1 MADSLEH
8 VPNQILLMI
17 KSATTDQEAA
27 EAIAKSGAT
36 IVKQASNGR
45 LRSILIE
52 AKNIES
58 TIEQLKL
65 SNCFD
70 AIQPNYVSKIPE

>member
-1 MADSLEH
+1 MPDSPPD

-17 KSATTDQEAA
+17 KSATSDQEAA
-27 EAIAKSGAT
+27 AAIAKCGGA
-36 IVKQASNGR
+36 IIKQNSNGR
-45 LRSILIE
+45 LRSVLIE
-52 AKNIES
+52 AKDIES

-70 AIQPNYVSKIPE
+70 AIQPNYISKIPE